1 MADKPFYMML
11 NKEKVNNDI
20 LNVIPFFDVLSQK
33 KKTFLIQ
40 VYIKSYTHG
49 VQAIRKDAFINKNSI
64 TCQELKDRF
73 YNFSDIKDKN
83 LDFIT
88 KLAAEDET
96 SLDAILEE
104 STNQD
109 DFIYDIYESNYIDKS
124 LDVLHSIV
132 IPKEF
137 EDIDIHL
144 VSQDAFADGAMN
156 KIDFLAKNSMV
167 KWATKMVEEM

>member
-1 MADKPFYMML
+1 MSKPFYTKL
-11 NKEKVNNDI
+11 KKEKVDNDI
-20 LNVIPFFDVLSQK
+20 SNVIPFFDVLSQK

-49 VQAIRKDAFINKNSI
+49 VQAVKNDSFTNKNSV

-73 YNFSDIKDKN
+73 YNYPDIKEHN

-88 KLAAEDET
+88 KLMGEDDT

-104 STNQD
+104 NAEQD
-109 DFIYDIYESNYIDKS
+109 DFVYEMYESNLIDKS
-124 LDVLHSIV
+124 LDVLHSLI
-132 IPKEF
+132 IPKGF
-137 EDIDIHL
+137 EDIDINM

-156 KIDFLAKNSMV
+156 KIDFLAKNSMQ
-167 KWATKMVEEM
+167 KWATKMVEADE